1 MVMSHRL
8 LPLYLLSAVSILPLS
23 GMSDGAVAAQ
33 PKTLARQAFMIALPA
48 KKVLLAKRSTRPMA
62 PSSMAKLMTVLLV
75 LEALEAGKVSLAQ
88 PIKISRTATRT
99 RGSRLGLKPGEA
111 VTLETLLRGTIVAS
125 GNDSAIALAE
135 AISGTETAFARRMTA
150 RAKEIGLKNS
160 RFRNATGFSRRGQR
174 MTARDVATLSAYL
187 IERYP
192 LFYAYFALR
201 SVSHGGKAFANRNP
215 VLGAVDGADG
225 LKTGQTRA
233 GGYGLAA
240 SARRG
245 DTRLILVINGLKSAK
260 ARRDEAIRLLEWG
273 FAQMAPKA
281 GKP

>member
-201 SVSHGGKAFANRNP
+201 SVSYGGKPFANRNP